1 MGWCLDFRTSEM
13 EVSGFVPGVREEIRF
28 RCEWTRV
35 GDPGRAFVCLGWFS
49 VGWFGLPL
57 VSAWSGGWFGGL
69 VVW

>member
-13 EVSGFVPGVREEIRF
+13 EMAGFVPGVREEIRF
-28 RCEWTRV
+28 RCEWTQV

-57 VSAWSGGWFGGL
+57 VSAWSGGCFGGL
-69 VVW
+69 VKS